1 MVLATLVA
9 LSLTLD
15 PSGVLLLNR
24 QGLGN
29 EELKKALNTLDAE
42 LTRAGVPA
50 WQTEETSKQL
60 KTAGAAEPS
69 TCAGKSACLVGLAA
83 KANLPWLVTVSVS
96 KLGKDRAWVVEL
108 LDVKKG
114 VSVGREDWLDET
126 NADISAP
133 AARLATRLANVLR
146 PTDVPVATVVN
157 PTPTPEA
164 VASPPP
170 TVVTAPPTASKTLP
184 IVLLVGA
191 GVAVAA
197 ALGFGVGSGVT
208 YGRLVNDQTTSGD
221 LKLSNY
227 TTTQANELLATT
239 NTLTGLA
246 IASGIVAAGLGVGA
260 AFTF

>member
-1 MVLATLVA
+1 MLLATVVV
-9 LSLTLD
+9 LSLNVD

-60 KTAGAAEPS
+60 KTAGASEPS
-69 TCAGKSACLVGLAA
+69 TCAGKPPCLVGLAA

-96 KLGKDRAWVVEL
+96 RLGKDRAWVVEI

-133 AARLATRLANVLR
+133 ASRLATRLATVLR
-146 PTDVPVATVVN
+146 PPDVPVATVVE
-157 PTPTPEA
+157 PTPKVVP
-164 VASPPP
+164 VAPPP
-170 TVVTAPPTASKTLP
+170 AIIVTQPAPAQKTLP
-184 IVLLVGA
+184 IVLLVGS
-191 GVAVAA
+191 GVAA
-197 ALGFGVGSGVT
+197 AAAIGLAVGSGVT
-208 YGRLVNDQTTSGD
+208 HGRLLSDQKTSGD

-246 IASGIVAAGLGVGA
+246 IASGLVAAGLGVGA
-260 AFTF
+260 IFTF